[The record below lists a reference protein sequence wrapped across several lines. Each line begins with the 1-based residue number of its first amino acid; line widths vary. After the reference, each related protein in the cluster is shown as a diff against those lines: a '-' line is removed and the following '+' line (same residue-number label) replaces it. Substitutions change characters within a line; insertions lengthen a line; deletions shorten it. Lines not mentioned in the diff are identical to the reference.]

1 MERSAILLPM
11 DFKLWRPDG
20 DARYTNFT
28 WALPGNGPSEIS
40 VRNGR
45 VAESSDGPMI
55 DLAGAN
61 LIPAFI
67 DAHCHILPT
76 GLDLQKLHLGACST
90 HDEVLDAVRQR
101 HQELPEGAW
110 LLAVHYDQTKYS
122 GIHLHKDQLDAI
134 SSDRPILLR
143 HVNGHASVANS
154 ATLQA
159 AKVTDATPDPKGG
172 TYVKDAS
179 GRLTGVLLERA
190 HEFVTA
196 AAPSPTTEEM
206 VDAIMAAGE
215 AMASYGVTCAT
226 DMMTG
231 RYDLARELEA
241 YRLAAERGCAIR
253 TRLCIQWA
261 ELFGPRAKPV
271 DELIAAL
278 DGERCR
284 VWGAKIFADGAIGSA
299 TAAVYEPYVSEG
311 GTGQLIYAPEK
322 LMQMVRTAHE
332 AGWRIAIHTIGD
344 RSTDLVMDAYEALDE
359 PARHRIEH
367 AMILSDAQIDRMLK
381 LGVHCTMQPEFL
393 ARFGH
398 SYRHHLGAERASR
411 LKRFRSVKDAG
422 IPLSFNSDRPIVAGD
437 PWLACAAASN
447 RPEGYDPAEN
457 LTYAEALEAYTVMGA
472 VANNDPAP
480 LSVGQPAEF
489 ITWTG

>member
-1 MERSAILLPM
+1 M

-20 DARYTNFT
+20 DAQYSNFR
-28 WALPGNGPSEIS
+28 WALPGDQPKE
-40 VRNGR
+40 VTVTAGR
-45 VAESSDGPMI
+45 IAESSQGPVT
-55 DLAGAN
+55 DLGGAN
-61 LIPAFI
+61 LIPAFV

-76 GLDLQKLHLGACST
+76 GLDLQKLHLGHCST
-90 HDEVLDAVRQR
+90 HDEVLDAVRKR
-101 HQELPEGAW
+101 HQELPEDAW
-110 LLAVHYDQTKYS
+110 LMAVHYDQTRYAE
-122 GIHLHKDQLDAI
+122 GHLNRDQLDAI
-134 SSDRPILLR
+134 SSERPILLR
-143 HVNGHASVANS
+143 HVSGHASVANS
-154 ATLQA
+154 ATLAA
-159 AKVTDATPDPKGG
+159 AKVTDETPDPKGG
-172 TYVKDAS
+172 TYVHDAT

-206 VDAIMAAGE
+206 VRAIMAAGE

-271 DELIAAL
+271 DELIKAL

-299 TAAVYEPYVSEG
+299 TAAVYESYVSEG
-311 GTGQLIYAPEK
+311 GIGQLIYAPEK
-322 LMQMVRTAHE
+322 LKQMVRTAHD
-332 AGWRIAIHTIGD
+332 AGWRIAIHAIGD
-344 RSTDLVMDAYEALDE
+344 RATDLVMDAYEALDE
-359 PARHRIEH
+359 PTRHRIEH
-367 AMILSDAQIDRMLK
+367 AMILSDAQIDRTLR
-381 LGVHCTMQPEFL
+381 LGIHCTMQPEFL

-398 SYRHHLGAERASR
+398 SYRHHLGPERASK

-422 IPLSFNSDRPIVAGD
+422 IPLSFSSDRPIVAGD

-457 LTYAEALEAYTVMGA
+457 LTYREALEAYTIMGA
-472 VANNDPAP
+472 VANNDPTP

-489 ITWTG
+489 ITWAS

>member
-1 MERSAILLPM
+1 M

-20 DARYTNFT
+20 DARYTNFN
-28 WALPGNGPSEIS
+28 WALPGVSPSEIC
-40 VRNGR
+40 VNDGR
-45 VAESSDGPMI
+45 FSADDGGPTI
-55 DLAGAN
+55 DLGGVQ
-61 LIPAFI
+61 LIPAFT

-76 GLDLQKLHLGACST
+76 GLDLQKLHLGACCT
-90 HDEVLDAVRQR
+90 HDNVLDAVRQR
-101 HQELPEGAW
+101 HEELPEGAW
-110 LLAVHYDQTKYS
+110 LLAVHYDQTKYD
-122 GIHLHKDQLDAI
+122 GVHLHRDQLDAI

-154 ATLQA
+154 ATLTA
-159 AKVTDATPDPKGG
+159 SKVNDATPDPKGG
-172 TYVKDAS
+172 TYVKDAT

-206 VDAIMAAGE
+206 VEAILAAGE
-215 AMASYGVTCAT
+215 AMASYGVVCAT

-271 DELIAAL
+271 DELMQAL

-322 LMQMVRTAHE
+322 LMQMVRTAHDK
-332 AGWRIAIHTIGD
+332 GWRIAIHAIGD
-344 RSTDLVMDAYEALDE
+344 RATDLVMDAYEALDE

-381 LGVHCTMQPEFL
+381 LGIHCTMQPEFL

-398 SYRHHLGAERASR
+398 SYRHHLGPERASK

-437 PWLACAAASN
+437 PWLACRAASN
-447 RPEGYDPAEN
+447 RPEGFDPAEN
-457 LTYAEALEAYTVMGA
+457 LTYTEALEAYTVMGA
-472 VANNDPAP
+472 VANNDPVP
-480 LSVGQPAEF
+480 LSLGQPAEF
-489 ITWTG
+489 ITWTE

>member
-1 MERSAILLPM
+1 M
-11 DFKLWRPDG
+11 DFKLWRPDS
-20 DARYTNFT
+20 DARYINFN
-28 WALPGNGPSEIS
+28 WALPGDGPSEIA
-40 VRNGR
+40 VANGR
-45 VAESSDGPMI
+45 ITESTSRETI
-55 DLAGAN
+55 DLGGAS
-61 LIPAFI
+61 LIPAFT
-67 DAHCHILPT
+67 DAHCHVLPT
-76 GLDLQKLHLGACST
+76 GLDLQKLHLGTCRT
-90 HDEVLDAVRQR
+90 HDDVLDAVRQR
-101 HQELPEGAW
+101 HEELPEGAW
-110 LLAVHYDQTKYS
+110 LLAVHYDQTKYD
-122 GIHLHKDQLDAI
+122 GVHLHRDQLDAI

-154 ATLQA
+154 ATLTA
-159 AKVTDATPDPKGG
+159 AKVNNASLDPKGG
-172 TYVKDAS
+172 TYVKDAT

-196 AAPSPTTEEM
+196 AAPLPTTEEM
-206 VDAIMAAGE
+206 VEAILAAGE
-215 AMASYGVTCAT
+215 AMASYGVVCAT

-271 DELIAAL
+271 DELIDAL

-311 GTGQLIYAPEK
+311 GTGQLIYTPEK
-322 LMQMVRTAHE
+322 LMQMVRTAHDK
-332 AGWRIAIHTIGD
+332 GWRIAIHAIGD
-344 RSTDLVMDAYEALDE
+344 RATDLVMDAYEALDE
-359 PARHRIEH
+359 PSRHRIEH
-367 AMILSDAQIDRMLK
+367 AMILSDAQIERMLK
-381 LGVHCTMQPEFL
+381 LGIHCTMQPEFL

-398 SYRHHLGAERASR
+398 SYRHHLGPERASK

-437 PWLACAAASN
+437 PWLACQAASN
-447 RPEGYDPAEN
+447 RPAGYDPAEN

-472 VANNDPAP
+472 VANNDPLP
-480 LSVGQPAEF
+480 FELGQPAEF
-489 ITWTG
+489 ISWTA

>member
-1 MERSAILLPM
+1 ME
-11 DFKLWRPDG
+11 FTLWRPDG
-20 DARYTNFT
+20 DVRFTNFS
-28 WALPGNGPSEIS
+28 WALPGDGPAALA
-40 VRNGR
+40 VVAGR
-45 VAESSDGPMI
+45 FAESSIGPVS
-55 DLAGAN
+55 DLGGAW
-61 LIPAFI
+61 LAPAFT

-76 GLDLQKLHLGACST
+76 GLDLQKLHLGSCDSHEA
-90 HDEVLDAVRQR
+90 VLDAVRER
-101 HQELPEGAW
+101 LASVAPGAW
-110 LLAVHYDQTKYS
+110 LMAVHYDQTRYAE
-122 GIHLHKDQLDAI
+122 GHLHRDQLDAI
-134 SSDRPILLR
+134 SSERPILLR

-154 ATLQA
+154 AALA
-159 AKVTDATPDPKGG
+159 AARVDESTPDPKGG
-172 TYVKDAS
+172 TYVRDAS

-190 HEFVTA
+190 HEHVTA

-206 VDAIMAAGE
+206 VGAIMAAGE
-215 AMASYGVTCAT
+215 AMAAYGVVCAT

-241 YRLAAERGCAIR
+241 YRIAASRGCAIR

-271 DELIAAL
+271 NQLIDAL

-311 GTGQLIYAPEK
+311 GTGQLIYAPDK
-322 LMQMVRTAHE
+322 LKQMVRTAHE
-332 AGWRIAIHTIGD
+332 AGWRIAIHAIGD
-344 RSTDLVMDAYEALDE
+344 RATDLVMDAYEALDE

-367 AMILSDAQIDRMLK
+367 AMILSDAQIERMHR
-381 LGVHCTMQPEFL
+381 LGTHCTMQPEFL

-398 SYRHHLGAERASR
+398 SYRHHLGLERASK
-411 LKRFRSVKDAG
+411 LKRFRSLKDAG

-437 PWLACAAASN
+437 PWLACQAASS
-447 RPEGYDPAEN
+447 RPTGYDPAEA

-472 VANNDPAP
+472 VANNDPHPLAP
-480 LSVGQPAEF
+480 GQPAEF
-489 ITWTG
+489 VSWSRA